1 MMPKLARRT
10 KFGKAQMERSTEQDK
25 LQWRQATV
33 REHELILVTHILV
46 THMAWHASLITLC
59 CHALNKKKISEP
71 VAKETGKEG
80 PRGAPK
86 N

>member
-33 REHELILVTHILV
+33 REHELILVTHMARILHYIV
-46 THMAWHASLITLC
+46 LSRIEQ
-59 CHALNKKKISEP
+59 KKL
-71 VAKETGKEG
+71 V
-80 PRGAPK
+80 
-86 N
+86 NL